1 MNAFLARTIKNAA
14 VIAGPSVPAG
24 EEMPRSGKVHVF
36 AANKANL
43 FELSDRMP
51 GSRVLNGRIGVDEVA
66 IALPK
71 GREAGMTYVRKYVE
85 DAKSEGLIEASVK
98 RAGLRGAADK

>member
-1 MNAFLARTIKNAA
+1 MLK
-14 VIAGPSVPAG
+14 
-24 EEMPRSGKVHVF
+24 SGQVDAF

-43 FELSDRMP
+43 FQLSDKMP
-51 GSRVLNGRIGVDEVA
+51 GSRVLEGRIGVDEVA

-71 GREAGMTYVRKYVE
+71 GREAAMPYLRKYIDE
-85 DAKSEGLIEASVK
+85 ARSEGLIKAAVQ